1 MKTREEAIRSL
12 IGATRSRA
20 IRESIAALAI
30 IFWFAHDLQSSV
42 AYSPAYFGSILMIAA
57 AGFIMGMLWCYT
69 LTHDALVTHPA
80 SDSSFWRAAFESQA
94 RLLSNVPGWYVAPI
108 FIGITLQAVPTSPG
122 HFTWFVSF
130 EIVLVTICGFIV
142 WLNHVAASKLRAE
155 AREQFTEAFA

>member
-69 LTHDALVTHPA
+69 LTHDALATHPA
-80 SDSSFWRAAFESQA
+80 SDNRWGRSVGQALRIFNPSSRSGAHP
-94 RLLSNVPGWYVAPI
+94 RLGLIMPYSLGLRDGSIALKGLPISGISRVDEPG
-108 FIGITLQAVPTSPG
+108 
-122 HFTWFVSF
+122 
-130 EIVLVTICGFIV
+130 
-142 WLNHVAASKLRAE
+142 
-155 AREQFTEAFA
+155 